1 MRPGSRYRGE
11 DEVITVP
18 GKLYKPLQLWKM
30 FLMVVVGGIIMI
42 GMVVYAQNYGD
53 RHTWQFGVVI
63 LLGALLGLVFWRD
76 VKRLQE
82 RDEALRL
89 AKQELEEAHHAK
101 DQLMHADRLASLGT
115 LVSGAAHEINNPT
128 NLISL
133 SNPTLRDAWK
143 SIVPILDRHYEE
155 EGDFPVAGLPYSEMK
170 DLIPSLFDGID
181 EGTSRIAQ
189 IVKDLRDFGG
199 ADDLGVPQ
207 AVDINEIAASA
218 VRLTRNRIAR
228 TAREFSEHY
237 YDNLPHI
244 TGNPR
249 RVEQVI
255 VGLLQNA
262 CDALDARDGG
272 GSMGIS
278 TSTTDDNTT
287 VIVEICDQGI
297 GMTTEQLSRAMD
309 PFYTTKRDSGGTGLG
324 LSVSLGII
332 RDHRGEL
339 ALESES
345 GKGTTVRITIP
356 AETQA
361 SGSENV

>member
-1 MRPGSRYRGE
+1 MI
-11 DEVITVP
+11 ITP
-18 GKLYKPLQLWKM
+18 KKRYKPLHLWKM
-30 FLMVVVGGIIMI
+30 FLMVVAGGIIMI
-42 GMVVYAQNYGD
+42 GLVVYALNYGG
-53 RHTWQFGVVI
+53 RHTWQLGAVI
-63 LLGALLGLVFWRD
+63 SLGALIGLVFWRD
-76 VKRLQE
+76 VKKLQE

-89 AKQELEEAHHAK
+89 ANQKLEEANRAK

-128 NLISL
+128 NMISL
-133 SNPTLRDAWK
+133 SSPTLRDAWK

-155 EGDFPVAGLPYSEMK
+155 EGDFSVAGLPYSEMK
-170 DLIPSLFDGID
+170 DLIPGLFDGID

-189 IVKDLRDFGG
+189 IVRDLRDFGG
-199 ADDLGVPQ
+199 ADDLGIPQ

-228 TAREFSEHY
+228 TAREFSECY
-237 YDNLPHI
+237 YDNLPPI

-255 VGLLQNA
+255 VDLLQNA
-262 CDALDARDGG
+262 CDALAAKDGG

-278 TSTTDDNTT
+278 TSTTDDNKT
-287 VIVEICDQGI
+287 VIVEICDEGI

-332 RDHRGEL
+332 REHKGEL
-339 ALESES
+339 VLESEL
-345 GKGTTVRITIP
+345 GKGTTARITIP
-356 AETQA
+356 AAIQT
-361 SGSENV
+361 SEAGA